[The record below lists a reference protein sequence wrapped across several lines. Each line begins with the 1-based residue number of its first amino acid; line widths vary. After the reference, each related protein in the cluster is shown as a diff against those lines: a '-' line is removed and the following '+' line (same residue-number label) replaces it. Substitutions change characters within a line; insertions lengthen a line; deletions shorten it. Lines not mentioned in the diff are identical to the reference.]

1 MLNLAEYRQRPAL
14 LADWLPWAGLVAP
27 GVVLNKDGSFQR
39 TFQFR
44 GPDLDSATQGEL
56 IATSARQ
63 NNALRRTGSGWA
75 FYIEAE
81 RMRAS
86 SYPQSSFPEP
96 LSWLVDEE
104 RRAAFEESDGHFE
117 SVYHFTLQHL
127 PPQESRARAAGML
140 YENRPTEGV
149 DWRGRLDSFVAETD
163 RVFDLLDGVMPEI
176 AWLDDSQTLTYL
188 HATVSTR
195 RYRVGVPDVP
205 FHIDALLAD
214 AALVGGLAPM
224 LGDQHLRVVSVRGFP
239 TSTWPGILDDLNRLG
254 FAYRWSTRFLCL
266 DKAEAERELGR
277 LRRQWFAK
285 RKNVIALLRETIFQQ
300 ESPLVDTDA
309 SNKAADADAV
319 RQHAVQAAQQ
329 AGEARANHCAQH
341 REAVFQVDTVHRWLG
356 DPEIGGD
363 RRRYRDF
370 TFILLAAGDDDA
382 DHRRR
387 LGNIRQRNQRPH
399 RGAAHALDHL
409 HIDSEGGLVDTGN
422 HQRRVEEAEQ
432 RGADRREA
440 AG

>member
-214 AALVGGLAPM
+214 AALVGAHAGRSAPARGVGTRLPDLDLAGDLGRPQPPGLCVSLEYALPVPGQSRGGTGIGALAAPM
-224 LGDQHLRVVSVRGFP
+224 VRQAQERHRAAARN
-239 TSTWPGILDDLNRLG
+239 DLSAGKPAGRYRCQQQGRRRRCRLAG
-254 FAYRWSTRFLCL
+254 AGQRSS
-266 DKAEAERELGR
+266 R
-277 LRRQWFAK
+277 LR
-285 RKNVIALLRETIFQQ
+285 L
-300 ESPLVDTDA
+300 P
-309 SNKAADADAV
+309 
-319 RQHAVQAAQQ
+319 
-329 AGEARANHCAQH
+329 H
-341 REAVFQVDTVHRWLG
+341 RHG
-356 DPEIGGD
+356 DGA
-363 RRRYRDF
+363 RRRPGRGRRSC
-370 TFILLAAGDDDA
+370 AWWSASSRAGV
-382 DHRRR
+382 
-387 LGNIRQRNQRPH
+387 
-399 RGAAHALDHL
+399 
-409 HIDSEGGLVDTGN
+409 S
-422 HQRRVEEAEQ
+422 
-432 RGADRREA
+432 
-440 AG
+440 